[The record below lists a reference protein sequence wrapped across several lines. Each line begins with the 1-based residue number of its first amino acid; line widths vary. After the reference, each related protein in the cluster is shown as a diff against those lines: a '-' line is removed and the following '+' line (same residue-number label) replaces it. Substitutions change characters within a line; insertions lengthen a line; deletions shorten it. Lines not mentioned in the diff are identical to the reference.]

1 MTIRLIHAGM
11 GGWGRDWAANVL
23 PRIEGIACVASVDTD
38 PRSLALAQSALAM
51 PANQCYDDL
60 TQALAE
66 VDADAVLATVS
77 VPFHVPV
84 ALAAL
89 EAGKHV
95 LLEKPFAPTLAEA
108 QQLVETAERQQRIIM
123 ISQNYRFFPA
133 VVAVKKLL
141 REGALGGVGSVSI
154 DFRRNMDKLHDTHPY
169 RALDQP
175 LLMDMAI
182 HHFDLL
188 RTVLGQEAERISCHV
203 WNPPWSVIPGFSSG
217 DATIW
222 FDSGTVVSYRGSWD
236 SRGPITPW
244 AGEWRIECERGEIV
258 WTSRG
263 DLPDQLSA
271 DRVVVRP
278 LSGPE
283 RIVPLAP
290 LPFYDRAGSLAA
302 FVQAIRTG
310 IEPPCS
316 GRDNLRT
323 VALMNAAITSAVT
336 GETVAVPP
344 AGAFSAT

>member
-1 MTIRLIHAGM
+1 MAIRLIHAGM
-11 GGWGRDWAANVL
+11 GGWGRDWAVNVL
-23 PRIEGIACVASVDTD
+23 PRIEEIDCIACVD
-38 PRSLALAQSALAM
+38 PDPGSLARAQSLLDLQAGSCYVELTEALA
-51 PANQCYDDL
+51 AV
-60 TQALAE
+60 A
-66 VDADAVLATVS
+66 ADAVLATVS

-108 QQLVETAERQQRIIM
+108 AQLVETAERHRRILM

-133 VVAVKKLL
+133 VIATKKFVAERV
-141 REGALGGVGSVSI
+141 LGEVGSVSI
-154 DFRRNMDKLHDTHPY
+154 DFRRNMATLHDSHPY
-169 RALDQP
+169 RSLDQP

-182 HHFDLL
+182 HHVDLL
-188 RTVLGQEAERISCHV
+188 RTVLDQEATEVSCHV
-203 WNPPWSVIPGFSSG
+203 WNPPWSVIPGFSTG

-222 FDSGTVVSYRGSWD
+222 FDGGAVVTYRGSWD

-244 AGEWRIECERGEIV
+244 AGEWRIECERGEIA

-278 LSGPE
+278 LNGPE
-283 RIVPLAP
+283 RVVPLAP
-290 LPFYDRAGSLAA
+290 LPMYDRAGSLSA
-302 FVQAIRTG
+302 FVHAIRTG
-310 IEPPCS
+310 TEPPCS

-336 GETVAVPP
+336 GETVSVPT
-344 AGAFSAT
+344 AGAYSTE

>member
-23 PRIEGIACVASVDTD
+23 PQIAEIDCVASVDTD
-38 PRSLALAQSALAM
+38 PQSLALAQTTLSL
-51 PANQCYDDL
+51 PANKCYDKL
-60 TQALAE
+60 TQAFSQ

-108 QQLVETAERQQRIIM
+108 QQIVETAERQQRIVM

-133 VVAVKKLL
+133 VIAVKDLL
-141 REGALGGVGSVSI
+141 AERALGSVGAVSI
-154 DFRRNMDKLHDTHPY
+154 DFRRNMDKLHATHPY

-188 RTVLGQEAERISCHV
+188 RTVLHQEAEQVSCHV
-203 WNPPWSVIPGFSSG
+203 WNPPWSAIPGFSSG

-222 FDSGTVVSYRGSWD
+222 FDGGAVVSYRGSWD

-271 DRVVVRP
+271 DRVIVRP
-278 LSGPE
+278 LNGRE

-290 LPFYDRAGSLAA
+290 LPMYDRAGSLSA
-302 FVQAIRTG
+302 FVEAIRTG
-310 IEPPCS
+310 TEPPCS

-336 GETVAVPP
+336 GKTVAAP
-344 AGAFSAT
+344 AVAPSPA